1 MEKMGQISIRLS
13 NEAEVELRKKAMAE
27 KKSLA
32 EYCRERILSEE
43 MEEEK
48 LSRASIE
55 MEIDKVRRSVEQ
67 INKNMLE
74 LSKHLL
80 RQARLNGELSYSVL
94 DIASDD
100 DEAKAKHA
108 QEAERVA
115 AEYVEKMFRV

>member
-1 MEKMGQISIRLS
+1 MGQISIRLS
-13 NEAEVELRKKAMAE
+13 NEVEVELRKKVMAE

-32 EYCRERILSEE
+32 EYCREKILTEE

-48 LSRASIE
+48 LSRPSIE
-55 MEIDKVRRSVEQ
+55 MEIDNLSRRVEQ

-74 LSKHLL
+74 LAKIVMK
-80 RQARLNGELSYSVL
+80 QARLNGELSYSVL

-108 QEAERVA
+108 QEAERAATEFVA
-115 AEYVEKMFRV
+115 KMFRA